1 MERIEYKNGAEKRFG
16 FFSGSR
22 SIAMRWT
29 VNTLSVVA
37 IILIVVNV
45 SIYYFTRQY
54 YYGTAES
61 YLISEANTAEMVLT
75 RLYDNLSLNY
85 SSEVRTFIE
94 NFEKKDQMEMM
105 SINRS
110 GQVTMS
116 SSGFSPDPEYYM
128 PDYEKALKSED
139 GMGVYLGQSGGE
151 NILAVTIVIAR
162 PSSTISALRFV
173 CSLELVDK
181 QLSTI
186 MLFALCVSA
195 FLLIVVIMMGVY
207 FVKSIC
213 VPLAQI
219 SQTAKKLATGDFS
232 ERIPVTTRDEIGE
245 LSRAFNDMANEL
257 ENSEQIKNDFI
268 SSVSHELRTPLTA
281 IKGWSETLAQGYDPE
296 TFSKGMK
303 VIEGE
308 TGRLERM
315 VEELLDFSRIQ
326 SGRFTMQMATIDLI
340 AELDDALLIYYDKAK
355 KENVTITY
363 NEPEFMCAVVGDKNR
378 LRQVFINIID
388 NALKYTESGGT
399 IEIIA
404 QIVSDTKQ
412 KKSDSAVVISVAD
425 TGVGIAPEDLPK
437 VKQKFYKANNNKHG
451 SGIGLAV
458 ADEIVQMHGGT
469 LDVASEL
476 GVGTTVTI
484 TLPLAPKKE
493 KSDDKSGMG
502 NIA

>member
-1 MERIEYKNGAEKRFG
+1 MERIEYNNTEPKKKLG
-16 FFSGSR
+16 FFPGSR

-29 VNTLSVVA
+29 VNTPSVVA

-45 SIYYFTRQY
+45 SIYYFTKQY
-54 YYGTAES
+54 YYGSAES
-61 YLISEANTAEMVLT
+61 YVISEANTAEMVLT
-75 RLYDNLSLNY
+75 RLYENLSLNY
-85 SSEVRTFIE
+85 TSEVRQFIE
-94 NFEKKDQMEMM
+94 NFDKKDQMEMM
-105 SINRS
+105 SINQS
-110 GQVTMS
+110 GEVTLS
-116 SSGFSPDPEYYM
+116 SSGFSPDSEYYM
-128 PDYEKALKSED
+128 PDYENALKSED
-139 GMGVYLGQSGGE
+139 GMGVYLGNSGGE
-151 NILAVTIVIAR
+151 NILSVTIIIAR

-173 CSLELVDK
+173 CSLDLVDK
-181 QLSTI
+181 QLSAI
-186 MLFALCVSA
+186 MLIALSISA
-195 FLLIVVIMMGVY
+195 FLLIVVILMGVY

-232 ERIPVTTRDEIGE
+232 ERIPVTSRDEIGQ

-308 TGRLERM
+308 TTRLERM

-326 SGRFTMQMATIDLI
+326 SGRFTMQMATIDVI
-340 AELDDALLIYYDKAK
+340 AELEDALLIYIEKAK
-355 KENVTITY
+355 RENVSISY
-363 NEPEFMCAVVGDKNR
+363 NEPEFMCAVQGDKNR

-388 NALKYTESGGT
+388 NALKYTENGGN

-404 QIVSDTKQ
+404 DMKQ
-412 KKSDSAVVISVAD
+412 NKGEGFVEISVSD

-458 ADEIVQMHGGT
+458 ADEIVSMHGGT
-469 LDVASEL
+469 LDVESKL

-493 KSDDKSGMG
+493 KADDKSG
-502 NIA
+502 NE